1 MRRDY
6 ELGLILNPE
15 VSEEETRAIL
25 ARLEQIVTT
34 YGGQT
39 VRVQQW
45 GRRRLAYLI
54 ERHRDGYYIFI
65 DMILTPETVSELER
79 TLKVS
84 EIVLRHMFRR
94 RDPKAVQQER
104 EDREARA
111 AAAAASAEAAA
122 ANAAATPP
130 AEVAT
135 TTEEEQQAPVPAT
148 AEAAPELAQEQAATE
163 AAPELAQEQETPE
176 ATEVPEIPTEDFGE
190 VPPALE
196 EEVIE
201 A

>member
-6 ELGLILNPE
+6 ELGIILNPE

-25 ARLEQIVTT
+25 GRLEQIVATH
-34 YGGQT
+34 GGQI

-54 ERHRDGYYIFI
+54 ERNRDGYYIFI

-104 EDREARA
+104 EERETRA
-111 AAAAASAEAAA
+111 AAAAANAEAAA
-122 ANAAATPP
+122 ANAGATAAPTAETDTAESQQEVP
-130 AEVAT
+130 AP
-135 TTEEEQQAPVPAT
+135 TTEAEQ
-148 AEAAPELAQEQAATE
+148 AAPE
-163 AAPELAQEQETPE
+163 
-176 ATEVPEIPTEDFGE
+176 VPNENYGE
-190 VPPALE
+190 VPPAVE
-196 EEVIE
+196 EEAVE

>member
-1 MRRDY
+1 VRRDY
-6 ELGLILNPE
+6 ELGIILNPE

-25 ARLEQIVTT
+25 DRLEQIVTT

-111 AAAAASAEAAA
+111 AAAAANAEAAA

-130 AEVAT
+130 AEVGA
-135 TTEEEQQAPVPAT
+135 TEEDQQAPVPAT
-148 AEAAPELAQEQAATE
+148 AEAAPEV
-163 AAPELAQEQETPE
+163 QETPE
-176 ATEVPEIPTEDFGE
+176 TSEAPEVPTEDYGE
-190 VPPALE
+190 VSPALE
-196 EEVIE
+196 EEVVE

>member
-6 ELGLILNPE
+6 ELGIILNPE
-15 VSEEETRAIL
+15 VSEEETKAIL
-25 ARLEQIVTT
+25 GRLDQIVTT

-54 ERHRDGYYIFI
+54 DRHRDGYYIFI
-65 DMILTPETVSELER
+65 DMVLTPETVSELER

-111 AAAAASAEAAA
+111 AAAVANAEAAA
-122 ANAAATPP
+122 ANATANAPAAETAPIEGEQTPVPSTEATP
-130 AEVAT
+130 EVDA
-135 TTEEEQQAPVPAT
+135 
-148 AEAAPELAQEQAATE
+148 
-163 AAPELAQEQETPE
+163 TPE
-176 ATEVPEIPTEDFGE
+176 APEIPTEDYGE

-196 EEVIE
+196 EEVVE

>member
-6 ELGLILNPE
+6 ELGIILNPE

-25 ARLEQIVTT
+25 GRLEQIVAT

-111 AAAAASAEAAA
+111 AAAAANAELAA
-122 ANAAATPP
+122 ANAAA
-130 AEVAT
+130 
-135 TTEEEQQAPVPAT
+135 QAN
-148 AEAAPELAQEQAATE
+148 APEGQQDESTE
-163 AAPELAQEQETPE
+163 DGLEAPETAGISAESDTPDSLE
-176 ATEVPEIPTEDFGE
+176 VSEVPDEDYGE
-190 VPPALE
+190 VPPAIE
-196 EEVIE
+196 ETVE

>member
-6 ELGLILNPE
+6 ELGIILNPE
-15 VSEEETRAIL
+15 VSEEETKAIL
-25 ARLEQIVTT
+25 GRLDQIVTT

-54 ERHRDGYYIFI
+54 DRHRDGYYIFI
-65 DMILTPETVSELER
+65 DMVLTPETVSELER

-94 RDPKAVQQER
+94 RDPKAVLQER

-111 AAAAASAEAAA
+111 VAAAANAEAAAANAEAAA
-122 ANAAATPP
+122 ANAAANAP
-130 AEVAT
+130 AAETAPT
-135 TTEEEQQAPVPAT
+135 GGEQTPVPT
-148 AEAAPELAQEQAATE
+148 PEAAPEVDATPE
-163 AAPELAQEQETPE
+163 VQAAPEVDATPE
-176 ATEVPEIPTEDFGE
+176 APEIPTEDFGE

-196 EEVIE
+196 EEVVE